1 MKQYFKS
8 ISILILGISFFHLFS
23 TVQVYLSNA
32 DLLEALNSAKNA
44 GYLLMPNL
52 IIMGKLKDI
61 SVAFAGGVF
70 FTLSVGT
77 LTVLLSFL
85 SAVFFFRANIEK
97 KYTLSI
103 IALFFLVFVIL
114 LNINGLC
121 LVETLSF
128 LCVPALVFFL
138 YHSFFRIEKEKP
150 NAIILASHFIPVV
163 ILAVFL
169 FIFSSGASNKI
180 FSDFRD
186 NLLMSNK
193 VGMKINEFYYDY
205 TLYPARVFKPYFQRT
220 PKICKIQSDGMSA
233 DLKRIEHRLLM
244 NDYLVVNSEE
254 EPDMVVLK
262 DKNDLRI
269 LHKGKTIVKAS
280 VNSFISQSDILLR
293 EFSQKTDKY
302 GYYRQITALSLKT
315 SFPLF
320 MYVMMHFVLFIAIK
334 PLSLFFKQKKLVP
347 VLASTGCLAVGL
359 VTFLFLFLS
368 ESYDVSKETLSE
380 VLKSKNVKERIAG
393 LRFVTE
399 QKLDLSKYTDYDT
412 SFTDNYIP
420 EKYWFAR
427 SLGSSRDKKSY
438 DTLLNILG
446 DSNQNVVCQALYS
459 LGMKRKKEA
468 VPVIVDHINRSEDWY
483 VQWYAYRALKRLRWK
498 QKK

>member
-1 MKQYFKS
+1 M
-8 ISILILGISFFHLFS
+8 
-23 TVQVYLSNA
+23 SNA
-32 DLLEALNSAKNA
+32 DLLKILNSVKNT
-44 GYLLMPNL
+44 GYLLMPNAF
-52 IIMGKLKDI
+52 IMAKLKDI

-97 KYTLSI
+97 KYTLTV
-103 IALFFLVFVIL
+103 IALFFLVFVTL

-138 YHSFFRIEKEKP
+138 YHTFFKVDKEKP
-150 NAIILASHFIPVV
+150 NPVSLAIHFIPVV
-163 ILAVFL
+163 ILAVAL

-193 VGMKINEFYYDY
+193 AGMTINEFYYDY
-205 TLYPARVFKPYFQRT
+205 TLYPARVFKPYLQRV
-220 PKICKIQSDGMSA
+220 PKICSIKSDGISA
-233 DLKRIEHRLLM
+233 DVKRIEHRLLL
-244 NDYLVVNSEE
+244 NDYLVVDSDE
-254 EPDMVVLK
+254 EPDIVVVK
-262 DKNDLRI
+262 DKKDLI
-269 LHKGKTIVKAS
+269 LAHRGKTIVKAS
-280 VNSFISQSDILLR
+280 VNSFISQSGILLR
-293 EFSQKTDKY
+293 EFSEKTDKY

-320 MYVMMHFVLFIAIK
+320 MYIMMHFVFYMAFSI
-334 PLSLFFKQKKLVP
+334 LSLILKKRNLVT
-347 VLASTGCLAVGL
+347 VLASTGCLTIGL

-368 ESYDVSKETLSE
+368 ESFDVSKETLSE

-399 QKLDLSKYTDYDT
+399 EKLDLSKYTDYNT
-412 SFTDNYIP
+412 SLAGNYIP

-427 SLGSSRDKKSY
+427 SLGNSRDKKSY
-438 DTLLNILG
+438 ETLLNLLR

-468 VPVIVDHINRSEDWY
+468 VSVIVEHINKSEDWY